1 MVPSSAR
8 WTAIS
13 GLPGA
18 VVGKAMGYQCKHY
31 LPKLN
36 LQLVHLQE
44 SGLFGHLHFGAVTAN
59 LFFIFISWPIQGFF

>member
-1 MVPSSAR
+1 MVPSSVR

-36 LQLVHLQE
+36 LQLVHLQD
-44 SGLFGHLHFGAVTAN
+44 SDLFGHLHFGAVTAN
-59 LFFIFISWPIQGFF
+59 LFFYYYFLANPDFF